1 MISFAPHHP
10 RSLTTMVAVVLV
22 ATTACGSAADT
33 STPDSSSN
41 VSPEE
46 FGLSLAKLAARIQDT
61 ERLISECMT
70 GAGFEYIALDF
81 VSIQDAMSTDQTAD
95 GLPDEDYVKQFGLGI
110 TTQFDKPLLTFGAGP
125 ANAAYLETLPA
136 TDQVAF
142 RRALWGETPDRNHAR
157 ALEDEDFSQ
166 TGGCTRSAAEQT
178 YSPSEINGDYV
189 NPNDTLI
196 KQDPR
201 MIAALRQWSDC
212 MRVEGYAYGHPDEV
226 DVDLLERLD
235 AISQGQDP
243 AALTGPALDA
253 LHDLQGEELAI
264 VAAMVACEEEHVEPA
279 KAQIEL
285 EIYGPEPP

>member
-166 TGGCTRSAAEQT
+166 TGGCTRSAAGQT